1 LDPWRFDETKK
12 RKICDDLSVSLT
24 GPRYKW
30 RMDSVALSLND
41 LPECAIL
48 AAHHGR
54 ILATNDGAR
63 ERFGDQAAIG
73 SFAPWYDARHGWS
86 VQERADGTWLGLFRP
101 DADET
106 ARAKTMLFAT
116 LSHEIRTPLNGILGM
131 AGLLGMSELTHAQ
144 RSWLEAVTDSGQ
156 HLLGLLNDIL
166 DYAKLESGKIDL
178 ETLVFNPAKTV
189 QSVAEL
195 CSPRAHEKGLEIAV
209 VIGTNVPREV
219 SGDDGRLR
227 QIILNLVSNAVKFT
241 MEGGVLIRLEA
252 PVSGRLLISV
262 EDTGIGIPQDKIAA
276 VFEEFQ
282 QADSSHTRRFG
293 GTGLGLAIVKK
304 LANAMG
310 GTIKLGPR
318 IGGGSVFSA
327 DIAFETISHAAK
339 DEQRLAGRT
348 VAIASPS
355 AFLAHAVGL
364 ALEVEGALVKHVT
377 TPKAAKG
384 ACVILLDH
392 EMSENGGTAW
402 IKTGVPLVALIP
414 QEKRDLIETYRADG
428 AAGYLIKPLR
438 QESLIERVALAAGE
452 TVDARPV
459 AANDE
464 RANAVPKTF
473 GLRILLAEDNPVNA
487 LLAKSILVRN
497 GCHVDAVGNGA
508 EAVAALEAA
517 PYDLVLMDVHM
528 PVLDGFDATRA
539 IRLKGGRIA
548 ATPIIALTAAAME
561 EDRRACKAAGM
572 NDFITKPLDPDMLS
586 SVLERWTKDQSQA
599 TFAA

>member
-1 LDPWRFDETKK
+1 ME
-12 RKICDDLSVSLT
+12 KILF
-24 GPRYKW
+24 
-30 RMDSVALSLND
+30 SLND
-41 LPECAIL
+41 LPECAVL
-48 AAHHGR
+48 AARNGR
-54 ILATNDGAR
+54 ILAFNDGAKD
-63 ERFGDQAAIG
+63 RFGDLVQEAA
-73 SFAPWYDARHGWS
+73 FAPWFDARHGWS
-86 VQERADGTWLGLFRP
+86 VQERADGTQLGLFRP

-106 ARAKTMLFAT
+106 ARAKTMLFANM
-116 LSHEIRTPLNGILGM
+116 SHEIRTPLNGILGM
-131 AGLLGMSELTHAQ
+131 AGLLGMSELTQAQ

-178 ETLVFNPAKTV
+178 ETIVFNPAKTV

-195 CSPRAHEKGLEIAV
+195 CSPRAHEKGLEIAL
-209 VIGTNVPREV
+209 VIAPNVPLEV
-219 SGDDGRLR
+219 AGDDGRLR
-227 QIILNLVSNAVKFT
+227 QIILNLASNAVKFT
-241 MEGGVLIRLEA
+241 EKGGIMVRVEA
-252 PVSGRLLISV
+252 PVAGRLVIAV
-262 EDTGIGIPQDKIAA
+262 EDTGIGIPEDKAKA

-282 QADSSHTRRFG
+282 QADSSHTRVYG

-304 LANAMG
+304 LAKAMG
-310 GTIKLGPR
+310 GSINLR
-318 IGGGSVFSA
+318 AREGGGSVFYA
-327 DIAFETISHAAK
+327 NIPFETVTAAPTHV
-339 DEQRLAGRT
+339 QRLTGRT
-348 VAIASPS
+348 VAIATPS
-355 AFLAHAVGL
+355 DFLAQAVAI
-364 ALEVEGALVKHVT
+364 ALESEGAIVKHAKS
-377 TPKAAKG
+377 PKAAKG
-384 ACVILLDH
+384 ACAILLDH
-392 EMSENGGTAW
+392 EMSDDGGAAW

-464 RANAVPKTF
+464 RANAAPKIL

-487 LLAKSILVRN
+487 LLAKSLLKRN

-508 EAVAALEAA
+508 EAIAALETA

-528 PVLDGFDATRA
+528 PVMGGFDATRA
-539 IRLKGGRIA
+539 IRAKGGRMA
-548 ATPIIALTAAAME
+548 ATPIVALTAAAME

-572 NDFITKPLDPDMLS
+572 DDFITKPLDPDMLS
-586 SVLERWTKDQSQA
+586 SVLERWTKDQRQA

>member
-1 LDPWRFDETKK
+1 MDIVRF
-12 RKICDDLSVSLT
+12 
-24 GPRYKW
+24 
-30 RMDSVALSLND
+30 SLND
-41 LPECAIL
+41 LPESAVI
-48 AAHHGR
+48 AARNGR
-54 ILATNDGAR
+54 ILGANDGAKD
-63 ERFGDQAAIG
+63 RFGDLAKEGA
-73 SFAPWYDARHGWS
+73 FAPWFDARHGWS
-86 VQERADGTWLGLFRP
+86 LQERADGTWLGLFRP

-131 AGLLGMSELTHAQ
+131 AGLIGMSELTHAQ

-156 HLLGLLNDIL
+156 HLLSLLNDIL

-189 QSVAEL
+189 QAVAEL
-195 CSPRAHEKGLEIAV
+195 CSPRAHEKGLEIAL
-209 VIGTNVPREV
+209 VIAPDVPLEV
-219 SGDDGRLR
+219 AGDDGRLR

-241 MEGGVLIRLEA
+241 ETGGILLRLDA
-252 PVSGRLLISV
+252 PKPGHLVICV
-262 EDTGIGIPQDKIAA
+262 EDTGIGIPDDKADA

-304 LANAMG
+304 LAYAMG
-310 GTIKLGPR
+310 GSINLR
-318 IGGGSVFSA
+318 ARDGGGSVFFA
-327 DIAFETISHAAK
+327 DIPFETVTQARHDGK
-339 DEQRLAGRT
+339 RLSGQI
-348 VAIASPS
+348 VAVASPS
-355 AFLAHAVGL
+355 NFLAHAVSI
-364 ALEVEGALVKHVT
+364 ALEAEGAVVKHVA

-384 ACVILLDH
+384 ASAILLDH

-402 IKTGVPLVALIP
+402 IKTGVPVVALIP

-438 QESLIERVALAAGE
+438 QESLVERVALAAGE
-452 TVDARPV
+452 TIDARPV

-464 RANAVPKTF
+464 RADAVPKTL

-487 LLAKSILVRN
+487 LLAKSLLKRN
-497 GCHVDAVGNGA
+497 GCHVDAVGNGV
-508 EAVAALEAA
+508 EAIIALEAA

-528 PVLDGFDATRA
+528 PVMGGFEATRA
-539 IRLKGGRIA
+539 IRLKGGRMA
-548 ATPIIALTAAAME
+548 ATPIVALTAAAME

-572 NDFITKPLDPDMLS
+572 DDFITKPLDPDMLS
-586 SVLERWTKDQSQA
+586 SVLERWTKDQRQA

>member
-1 LDPWRFDETKK
+1 MD
-12 RKICDDLSVSLT
+12 IVSFN
-24 GPRYKW
+24 
-30 RMDSVALSLND
+30 LND
-41 LPECAIL
+41 LPECAVL
-48 AAHHGR
+48 AARNGR
-54 ILATNDGAR
+54 IIAANDGAKD
-63 ERFGDQAAIG
+63 RFGDLANEGA
-73 SFAPWYDARHGWS
+73 FAPWFDARHGWS

-131 AGLLGMSELTHAQ
+131 AGLIGMSELTHAQ

-156 HLLGLLNDIL
+156 HLLSLLNDIL
-166 DYAKLESGKIDL
+166 DYAKLESGKIEL

-189 QSVAEL
+189 QAVAEL
-195 CSPRAHEKGLEIAV
+195 CSPRAHEKGLEIAL
-209 VIGTNVPREV
+209 VIAPDVPLEV
-219 SGDDGRLR
+219 AGDDGRLR

-241 MEGGVLIRLEA
+241 ENGGILLRLDA
-252 PVSGRLLISV
+252 PKPGHLVICV
-262 EDTGIGIPQDKIAA
+262 EDTGIGIPDDKADA

-304 LANAMG
+304 LAHAMG
-310 GTIKLGPR
+310 GSINLR
-318 IGGGSVFSA
+318 ARNGGGSVFFA
-327 DIAFETISHAAK
+327 DIPFQTVTQARSDGK
-339 DEQRLAGRT
+339 RLSGQI

-355 AFLAHAVGL
+355 NFLAHAVSI
-364 ALEVEGALVKHVT
+364 ALEAEGAEVKHVA

-384 ACVILLDH
+384 ASAILLDH
-392 EMSENGGTAW
+392 EMSGDGGTAW
-402 IKTGVPLVALIP
+402 IKTGVPVVALIP

-438 QESLIERVALAAGE
+438 QESLVERVALAAGE
-452 TVDARPV
+452 SVDTRPV

-464 RANAVPKTF
+464 RADAVPKTL

-487 LLAKSILVRN
+487 LLAKSLLKRN
-497 GCHVDAVGNGA
+497 GCHVDAVGNGV
-508 EAVAALEAA
+508 EAIIALEAA

-528 PVLDGFDATRA
+528 PVMGGFEATLA
-539 IRLKGGRIA
+539 IRAKGGRMG
-548 ATPIIALTAAAME
+548 ATPIVALTAAAME

-572 NDFITKPLDPDMLS
+572 DDFITKPLDPDMLS
-586 SVLERWTKDQSQA
+586 SVLERWTKDQRQA

>member
-1 LDPWRFDETKK
+1 MND
-12 RKICDDLSVSLT
+12 I
-24 GPRYKW
+24 
-30 RMDSVALSLND
+30 ALSLND

-48 AAHHGR
+48 AARNGR
-54 ILATNDGAR
+54 IIASNDGAKD
-63 ERFGDQAAIG
+63 RFGDLATEHA
-73 SFAPWYDARHGWS
+73 FAPWFDARHGWS
-86 VQERADGTWLGLFRP
+86 VQERADGTQLGLFRP

-106 ARAKTMLFAT
+106 ARAKTMLFAN

-131 AGLLGMSELTHAQ
+131 AGLLGMSELSQAQ

-178 ETLVFNPAKTV
+178 ESLVFNPAKTV

-195 CSPRAHEKGLEIAV
+195 CSPRAHEKGLEIAL
-209 VIGTNVPREV
+209 VIAPNVPLEV
-219 SGDDGRLR
+219 AGDDGRLR
-227 QIILNLVSNAVKFT
+227 QIILNLASNAVKFT
-241 MEGGVLIRLEA
+241 ETGGILVRLEA
-252 PVSGRLLISV
+252 PKEGRLVISV
-262 EDTGIGIPQDKIAA
+262 EDTGIGIPDDKANA

-304 LANAMG
+304 LAIAMG
-310 GTIKLGPR
+310 GSINLRPR
-318 IGGGSVFSA
+318 TGGGSVFFA
-327 DIAFETISHAAK
+327 NIPFETITAAAAHN
-339 DEQRLAGRT
+339 QRLIGRT

-355 AFLAHAVGL
+355 SFLAQAVAI
-364 ALEVEGALVKHVT
+364 ALENEGAKVKHAK

-384 ACVILLDH
+384 ACAILLDH
-392 EMSENGGTAW
+392 EMSDDGGAEW

-452 TVDARPV
+452 TVDTRPV

-464 RANAVPKTF
+464 RANAAPKIL

-487 LLAKSILVRN
+487 LLAKSLLKRN

-508 EAVAALEAA
+508 EAIASLCAA

-528 PVLDGFDATRA
+528 PVMGGFEATRA
-539 IRLKGGRIA
+539 IRAKGGRIG
-548 ATPIIALTAAAME
+548 ATPIVALTAAAME

-572 NDFITKPLDPDMLS
+572 DDFITKPLDPDMLS
-586 SVLERWTKDQSQA
+586 SVLERWTKDQRQA

>member
-1 LDPWRFDETKK
+1 MDNMT
-12 RKICDDLSVSLT
+12 LT
-24 GPRYKW
+24 
-30 RMDSVALSLND
+30 LND
-41 LPECAIL
+41 LPECAVL
-48 AAHHGR
+48 AARNGR
-54 ILATNDGAR
+54 ILASNDEAK
-63 ERFGDQAAIG
+63 ERFGNLVTEQD
-73 SFAPWYDARHGWS
+73 FAPWFDARHGWS
-86 VQERADGTWLGLFRP
+86 VQARADGTQLGLFRP

-156 HLLGLLNDIL
+156 HLLSLLNDIL

-195 CSPRAHEKGLEIAV
+195 CSPRAHEKGLEIAL
-209 VIGTNVPREV
+209 VIAPDVPLEV
-219 SGDDGRLR
+219 AGDDGRLR
-227 QIILNLVSNAVKFT
+227 QIILNLASNAVKFT
-241 MEGGVLIRLEA
+241 VTGGILVRLEA
-252 PVSGRLLISV
+252 PQPGRLVICV
-262 EDTGIGIPQDKIAA
+262 EDTGIGIPDDKANA

-293 GTGLGLAIVKK
+293 GTGLGLAIVNK
-304 LANAMG
+304 LAIAMG
-310 GTIKLGPR
+310 GSVNLRPR
-318 IGGGSVFSA
+318 DGGGSVFFA
-327 DIAFETISHAAK
+327 DIPFETITKAPPHV
-339 DEQRLAGRT
+339 QRLIGRKI
-348 VAIASPS
+348 AIATPS
-355 AFLAHAVGL
+355 AFLAQAVTI
-364 ALEVEGALVKHVT
+364 ALQSEGALVKHAK
-377 TPKAAKG
+377 TPKSAKG
-384 ACVILLDH
+384 ACAVLLDH
-392 EMSENGGTAW
+392 EMSDDGGAAW

-414 QEKRDLIETYRADG
+414 QEQRDLIETYRADG
-428 AAGYLIKPLR
+428 AVGYLIKPLR
-438 QESLIERVALAAGE
+438 QESLIERVAIAAGE

-464 RANAVPKTF
+464 RANAAPKIL

-487 LLAKSILVRN
+487 LLAKSLLKRN

-508 EAVAALEAA
+508 EAIAALETA

-528 PVLDGFDATRA
+528 PVMGGFEATRI
-539 IRLKGGRIA
+539 IRARGGRMG
-548 ATPIIALTAAAME
+548 ATPIVALTAAAME

-572 NDFITKPLDPDMLS
+572 DDFITKPLDPDLLS
-586 SVLERWTKDQSQA
+586 SVLERWTKDQRQA

>member
-1 LDPWRFDETKK
+1 
-12 RKICDDLSVSLT
+12 
-24 GPRYKW
+24 
-30 RMDSVALSLND
+30 MDKPHFSLND
-41 LPECAIL
+41 IPDCAIL
-48 AAHHGR
+48 AARNGR
-54 ILATNDGAR
+54 IIACNDVATS
-63 ERFGDQAAIG
+63 RFGAAATQNA
-73 SFAPWYDARHGWS
+73 FAPWFDARHGWS
-86 VQERADGTWLGLFRP
+86 VQERADGTQLGLFRP

-166 DYAKLESGKIDL
+166 DYAKLESGKIEL

-195 CSPRAHEKGLEIAV
+195 CSPRAHEKGLEIAL
-209 VIGTNVPREV
+209 VIAPNVPLEV
-219 SGDDGRLR
+219 AGDDGRLR
-227 QIILNLVSNAVKFT
+227 QIILNLASNAVKFT
-241 MEGGVLIRLEA
+241 ETGGILVRVDVPSAGHLRFC
-252 PVSGRLLISV
+252 V
-262 EDTGIGIPQDKIAA
+262 EDTGIGIPEDKAAA

-304 LANAMG
+304 LAKAMG
-310 GTIKLGPR
+310 GSIGLR
-318 IGGGSVFSA
+318 ARDGGGSVFFA
-327 DIAFETISHAAK
+327 DIPFETVTEAPIHVK
-339 DEQRLAGRT
+339 RLTGRT

-355 AFLAHAVGL
+355 PFLAQAVTF
-364 ALEVEGALVKHVT
+364 ALENEGASVKHVS

-384 ACVILLDH
+384 A
-392 EMSENGGTAW
+392 AW

-452 TVDARPV
+452 TVDERPV

-464 RANAVPKTF
+464 RADAAPKVL

-487 LLAKSILVRN
+487 LLAKSLLKRN
-497 GCHVDAVGNGA
+497 GCHVDTVGNGA
-508 EAVAALEAA
+508 EAIAALEAA
-517 PYDLVLMDVHM
+517 PYDLILMDVHM
-528 PVLDGFDATRA
+528 PVMGGFDATRA
-539 IRLKGGRIA
+539 IRAKGGRA
-548 ATPIIALTAAAME
+548 GTTPIVALTAAAME

-572 NDFITKPLDPDMLS
+572 DDFITKPLDPDMLS
-586 SVLERWTKDQSQA
+586 SVLERWTKDQRQA

>member
-1 LDPWRFDETKK
+1 M
-12 RKICDDLSVSLT
+12 IA
-24 GPRYKW
+24 
-30 RMDSVALSLND
+30 MDSVTLTLND
-41 LPECAIL
+41 LPECAII
-48 AAHHGR
+48 AARGGR
-54 ILATNDGAR
+54 ILQANEGAND
-63 ERFGDQAAIG
+63 RFGDKASVGA
-73 SFAPWYDARHGWS
+73 FAPWYDARHGWS

-178 ETLVFNPAKTV
+178 ETLVFNPAKTM

-209 VIGTNVPREV
+209 VVAPNIPQQVA
-219 SGDDGRLR
+219 GDDGRLR
-227 QIILNLVSNAVKFT
+227 QILLNLVSNAVKFT
-241 MEGGVLIRLEA
+241 SKGGVLIRLEA
-252 PVSGRLLISV
+252 PNDGHLCMSV
-262 EDTGIGIPQDKIAA
+262 EDTGIGIPDDKANA
-276 VFEEFQ
+276 VFEEFK

-304 LANAMG
+304 LAAAMG
-310 GTIKLGPR
+310 GTISLR
-318 IGGGSVFSA
+318 SRVGGGSVFSA
-327 DIAFETISHAAK
+327 NIPFATITPAAT
-339 DEQRLAGRT
+339 DTMRLAGRT
-348 VAIASPS
+348 VAIALPS
-355 AFLAHAVGL
+355 EFLADAVTL
-364 ALEVEGALVKHVT
+364 ALESEGALVKHVT
-377 TPKAAKG
+377 SPKGAKG
-384 ACVILLDH
+384 ACAILLDH
-392 EMSENGGTAW
+392 EMSENGGAAW

-428 AAGYLIKPLR
+428 AVGYLIKPLR

-452 TVDARPV
+452 TVDTRPV

-464 RANAVPKTF
+464 RANAVPKSL
-473 GLRILLAEDNPVNA
+473 GIRVLLAEDNPVNA
-487 LLAKSILVRN
+487 LLARSLLARN
-497 GCHVDAVGNGA
+497 GCHVDSVGNGQ
-508 EAVAALEAA
+508 EAVAALDAA
-517 PYDLVLMDVHM
+517 PYDIVLMDMHM
-528 PVLDGFDATRA
+528 PVMDGFDATRA
-539 IRLKGGRIA
+539 IRAKFGRVA
-548 ATPIIALTAAAME
+548 QTPIIALTAAAME

-586 SVLERWTKDQSQA
+586 SVLERWTKHQSQA

>member
-1 LDPWRFDETKK
+1 MET
-12 RKICDDLSVSLT
+12 VT
-24 GPRYKW
+24 FT
-30 RMDSVALSLND
+30 LND
-41 LPECAIL
+41 LPECAVL
-48 AAHHGR
+48 AQRNGR
-54 ILATNDGAR
+54 IIASNDGAKD
-63 ERFGDQAAIG
+63 RFGDLAQVDA
-73 SFAPWYDARHGWS
+73 FAPWFEARHGWS

-156 HLLGLLNDIL
+156 HLLSLLNDIL

-195 CSPRAHEKGLEIAV
+195 CSPRAHEKGLEIAL
-209 VIGTNVPREV
+209 VIAPNVPSEV
-219 SGDDGRLR
+219 AGDDGRLR
-227 QIILNLVSNAVKFT
+227 QIILNLTSNAVKFT
-241 MEGGVLIRLEA
+241 ETGGILVRVEA
-252 PVSGRLLISV
+252 PVPGRLIIAV
-262 EDTGIGIPQDKIAA
+262 EDTGIGIPDDKANA

-304 LANAMG
+304 LAIAMG
-310 GTIKLGPR
+310 GTINLR
-318 IGGGSVFSA
+318 AREGGGSVFFA
-327 DIAFETISHAAK
+327 DIPLETITPAPAHSR
-339 DEQRLAGRT
+339 RLTGTT
-348 VAIASPS
+348 VAIATPS
-355 AFLAHAVGL
+355 GFLAQAVTI
-364 ALEVEGALVKHVT
+364 ALQSEGAIVKHAM
-377 TPKAAKG
+377 TPKGAKG
-384 ACVILLDH
+384 ACAILLDH
-392 EMSENGGTAW
+392 EMSDDGGAAW
-402 IKTGVPLVALIP
+402 IQTGVPLVALIP

-428 AAGYLIKPLR
+428 AVGYLIKPLR

-452 TVDARPV
+452 TIDARPV

-464 RANAVPKTF
+464 RANAAPKVL

-487 LLAKSILVRN
+487 LLAKSLLKRN

-508 EAVAALEAA
+508 EAIAALETA

-528 PVLDGFDATRA
+528 PVMGGFEATRA
-539 IRLKGGRIA
+539 IRAKGGRMG
-548 ATPIIALTAAAME
+548 ATPIVALTAAAME

-572 NDFITKPLDPDMLS
+572 DDFITKPLDPDMLS
-586 SVLERWTKDQSQA
+586 SVLERWTKDQRQA

>member
-1 LDPWRFDETKK
+1 ME
-12 RKICDDLSVSLT
+12 KIE
-24 GPRYKW
+24 
-30 RMDSVALSLND
+30 LSLND
-41 LPECAIL
+41 LPECAVL
-48 AAHHGR
+48 AARNGR
-54 ILATNDGAR
+54 IIAFNEGAKD
-63 ERFGDQAAIG
+63 RFGDLVQETA
-73 SFAPWYDARHGWS
+73 FAPWFDARHGWS
-86 VQERADGTWLGLFRP
+86 VQERPDGTQLGLFRP

-106 ARAKTMLFAT
+106 ARAKTMLFANM
-116 LSHEIRTPLNGILGM
+116 SHEIRTPLNGILGM
-131 AGLLGMSELTHAQ
+131 AGLLGMSELSQAQ

-195 CSPRAHEKGLEIAV
+195 CSPRAHEKGLEIAL
-209 VIGTNVPREV
+209 VISPDVPLEV
-219 SGDDGRLR
+219 AGDDGRLR
-227 QIILNLVSNAVKFT
+227 QIILNLASNAVKFT
-241 MEGGVLIRLEA
+241 QTGGIMVRVEA
-252 PVSGRLLISV
+252 PLVGRLVISV
-262 EDTGIGIPQDKIAA
+262 EDTGIGIPEDKSKA

-282 QADSSHTRRFG
+282 QADSSHTRVYG

-304 LANAMG
+304 LAKAMG
-310 GTIKLGPR
+310 GSINLRART
-318 IGGGSVFSA
+318 GGGSVFYA
-327 DIAFETISHAAK
+327 DIPFETVTPAPSHVK
-339 DEQRLAGRT
+339 RLTGRT
-348 VAIASPS
+348 VAIATPS
-355 AFLAHAVGL
+355 DFLAEAVAI
-364 ALEVEGALVKHVT
+364 ALQSEGAIVKHVKS
-377 TPKAAKG
+377 PKGTNG
-384 ACVILLDH
+384 ACAILLDH
-392 EMSENGGTAW
+392 EMSDDGGAAW

-438 QESLIERVALAAGE
+438 QESLIERVAIAAGE

-464 RANAVPKTF
+464 RANAAPKVL

-487 LLAKSILVRN
+487 LLAKSLLKRN

-508 EAVAALEAA
+508 EAIAALETA

-528 PVLDGFDATRA
+528 PVMGGFEATRA
-539 IRLKGGRIA
+539 IRAKGGRMG
-548 ATPIIALTAAAME
+548 ATPIVALTAAAME

-572 NDFITKPLDPDMLS
+572 DDFITKPLDPDMLS
-586 SVLERWTKDQSQA
+586 SVLERWTKDQRQA

>member
-1 LDPWRFDETKK
+1 
-12 RKICDDLSVSLT
+12 
-24 GPRYKW
+24 
-30 RMDSVALSLND
+30 MDSASLSLND

-178 ETLVFNPAKTV
+178 ESIVFNPAKTV

-209 VIGTNVPREV
+209 VIGTHVPREV
-219 SGDDGRLR
+219 KGDDGRLR
-227 QIILNLVSNAVKFT
+227 QIVLNLVSNAVKFT
-241 MEGGVLIRLEA
+241 LEGGVLIRLEA
-252 PVSGRLLISV
+252 PQGGRLLISV
-262 EDTGIGIPQDKIAA
+262 EDTGIGIPQDKATA

-304 LANAMG
+304 LATAMG

-318 IGGGSVFSA
+318 AGGGSVFSA
-327 DIAFETISHAAK
+327 DIAFATVTHACV
-339 DEQRLAGRT
+339 DEKRLAGRT

-355 AFLAHAVGL
+355 AFLAQAVGL

-392 EMSENGGTAW
+392 EMSENGGAAW

-452 TVDARPV
+452 TIDARPV

-464 RANAVPKTF
+464 RANATPKKL
-473 GLRILLAEDNPVNA
+473 GLRVLLAEDNPVNA

-539 IRLKGGRIA
+539 IRLKGGRIG

-572 NDFITKPLDPDMLS
+572 DDFITKPLDPDMLS
-586 SVLERWTKDQSQA
+586 SVLERWTKHQSQA

>member
-1 LDPWRFDETKK
+1 MENF
-12 RKICDDLSVSLT
+12 S
-24 GPRYKW
+24 
-30 RMDSVALSLND
+30 LSLND
-41 LPECAIL
+41 LPECAVL
-48 AAHHGR
+48 AAKNGR
-54 ILATNDGAR
+54 VLAANDGAMS
-63 ERFGDQAAIG
+63 RFGKLVEVTT
-73 SFAPWYDARHGWS
+73 FAPWFDARHGWS
-86 VQERADGTWLGLFRP
+86 VQERADGTQLGLFRP

-156 HLLGLLNDIL
+156 HLLSLLNDIL

-195 CSPRAHEKGLEIAV
+195 CSPRAHEKSLEIAL
-209 VIGTNVPREV
+209 VIAPDVPHQV
-219 SGDDGRLR
+219 AGDDGRLR
-227 QIILNLVSNAVKFT
+227 QIILNLASNAVKFT
-241 MEGGVLIRLEA
+241 QTGGI
-252 PVSGRLLISV
+252 LLRVEVPQAGYLRFCV
-262 EDTGIGIPQDKIAA
+262 EDTGIGIPEDKKQA

-282 QADSSHTRRFG
+282 QADSSHTRVFG

-304 LANAMG
+304 LAVAMG
-310 GTIKLGPR
+310 GSINLRPR
-318 IGGGSVFSA
+318 KGGGSTFFA
-327 DIAFETISHAAK
+327 DIPFEIISDAPSHSL
-339 DEQRLAGRT
+339 RLAGRT

-355 AFLAHAVGL
+355 PFLAEAVTI
-364 ALEVEGALVKHVT
+364 ALEAQGAHVVHT
-377 TPKAAKG
+377 TSPQGAAG
-384 ACVILLDH
+384 ACAILLDH
-392 EMSENGGTAW
+392 AMSEDGGAEW

-428 AAGYLIKPLR
+428 AVGYLIKPLR

-464 RANAVPKTF
+464 RADASPKSL

-487 LLAKSILVRN
+487 LLAKSLLKRS
-497 GCHVDAVGNGA
+497 GCHVDAVGNGV
-508 EAVAALEAA
+508 EVIAALSAA

-528 PVLDGFDATRA
+528 PVMGGFEATRL
-539 IRLKGGRIA
+539 IRAKGGRMA
-548 ATPIIALTAAAME
+548 ATPIVALTAAAME

-572 NDFITKPLDPDMLS
+572 DDFITKPLEPDMLS
-586 SVLERWTKDQSQA
+586 SVLERWTKDQRQA

>member
-1 LDPWRFDETKK
+1 MEN
-12 RKICDDLSVSLT
+12 LT
-24 GPRYKW
+24 F
-30 RMDSVALSLND
+30 SLND
-41 LPECAIL
+41 LPECAVL
-48 AAHHGR
+48 AARNGR
-54 ILATNDGAR
+54 IIACNDGAKD
-63 ERFGDQAAIG
+63 RFGDQAKTDG
-73 SFAPWYDARHGWS
+73 FAPWYEARHGWS

-156 HLLGLLNDIL
+156 HLLSLLNDIL

-195 CSPRAHEKGLEIAV
+195 CSPRAHEKGLEIAL
-209 VIGTNVPREV
+209 VIAPNVPLQV
-219 SGDDGRLR
+219 AGDDGRLR
-227 QIILNLVSNAVKFT
+227 QIILNLASNAVKFT
-241 MEGGVLIRLEA
+241 QTGGILVRLEA
-252 PVSGRLLISV
+252 PVAGRLIISV
-262 EDTGIGIPQDKIAA
+262 EDTGIGIPQDKAAA

-282 QADSSHTRRFG
+282 QADSSHTRVYG

-304 LANAMG
+304 LAVAMG
-310 GTIKLGPR
+310 GTINLR
-318 IGGGSVFSA
+318 ARQGGGSVFFA
-327 DIAFETISHAAK
+327 DIPFETITPAPAHAK
-339 DEQRLAGRT
+339 RLTGRT
-348 VAIASPS
+348 VAIATPS
-355 AFLAHAVGL
+355 AFLAEAVTI
-364 ALEVEGALVKHVT
+364 ALESEGATVKHAT
-377 TPKAAKG
+377 TPKSAKG
-384 ACVILLDH
+384 ACAILLDH
-392 EMSENGGTAW
+392 EMSDDGGAAW

-464 RANAVPKTF
+464 RADAAPKVL

-487 LLAKSILVRN
+487 LLAKSLLKRN

-508 EAVAALEAA
+508 EAIAALETA

-528 PVLDGFDATRA
+528 PVMGGFEATRA
-539 IRLKGGRIA
+539 IRAKGGRMA
-548 ATPIIALTAAAME
+548 ATPIVALTAAAME

-572 NDFITKPLDPDMLS
+572 DDFITKPLDPDMLS
-586 SVLERWTKDQSQA
+586 SVLERWTKDQRQA

>member
-1 LDPWRFDETKK
+1 MT
-12 RKICDDLSVSLT
+12 SVS
-24 GPRYKW
+24 
-30 RMDSVALSLND
+30 LSLND

-48 AAHHGR
+48 AARNGR
-54 ILATNDGAR
+54 VLGANDGAQA
-63 ERFGDQAAIG
+63 RFGKDAEVGA
-73 SFAPWYDARHGWS
+73 FAPWYDARHGWS

-166 DYAKLESGKIDL
+166 DYAKLESGKIEL
-178 ETLVFNPAKTV
+178 ETLVFNPAKTM

-209 VIGTNVPREV
+209 VIGADVPQEV

-241 MEGGVLIRLEA
+241 LEGGVLIRLEA
-252 PVSGRLLISV
+252 PVAGRLRISV
-262 EDTGIGIPQDKIAA
+262 EDTGIGIPADKAAA

-310 GTIKLGPR
+310 GTIQLGPR
-318 IGGGSVFSA
+318 PGGGSIFSA
-327 DIAFETISHAAK
+327 DMAFETVTPAAK
-339 DEQRLAGRT
+339 SERRLAGRT

-355 AFLAHAVGL
+355 AFLAQAVGL
-364 ALEVEGALVKHVT
+364 ALEVEGALVKHVNS
-377 TPKAAKG
+377 PKAAKG
-384 ACVILLDH
+384 ACAILLDH
-392 EMSENGGTAW
+392 EMSANGGAAW

-428 AAGYLIKPLR
+428 AAGYLVKPLR
-438 QESLIERVALAAGE
+438 QESLIERVAIAAGE
-452 TVDARPV
+452 AVDERPV

-464 RANAVPKTF
+464 RANAAPKKL
-473 GLRILLAEDNPVNA
+473 GLRVLLAEDNPVNA
-487 LLAKSILVRN
+487 LLAKSILARN

-539 IRLKGGRIA
+539 IRLKGGRVA

>member
-1 LDPWRFDETKK
+1 
-12 RKICDDLSVSLT
+12 
-24 GPRYKW
+24 
-30 RMDSVALSLND
+30 MDSVTLSLND
-41 LPECAIL
+41 LPECAII

-63 ERFGDQAAIG
+63 DRFGPQAAIG
-73 SFAPWYDARHGWS
+73 AFAPWYEARHGWS
-86 VQERADGTWLGLFRP
+86 VQERGDGTWLGLFRP

-166 DYAKLESGKIDL
+166 DYAKLESGKIEL
-178 ETLVFNPAKTV
+178 ETLVFNPAKTL

-209 VIGTNVPREV
+209 VIGAGVPTQV

-241 MEGGVLIRLEA
+241 LKGGILIRLDA
-252 PVSGRLLISV
+252 PVAGRLVISV
-262 EDTGIGIPQDKIAA
+262 EDSGIGIPDDKVAA

-282 QADSSHTRRFG
+282 QADSSHTRKFG

-304 LANAMG
+304 LTTAMG
-310 GTIKLGPR
+310 GTISLGQR
-318 IGGGSVFSA
+318 VGGGSIFRV
-327 DIAFETISHAAK
+327 DIGFDIVTAAPDDDK
-339 DEQRLAGRT
+339 RLVGRI

-364 ALEVEGALVKHVT
+364 ALETHGAVVRHVT
-377 TPKAAKG
+377 SPKAAKG
-384 ACVILLDH
+384 ACAILLDH
-392 EMSENGGTAW
+392 EMSANGGAAW

-438 QESLIERVALAAGE
+438 QESLVERVAIAAGE
-452 TVDARPV
+452 TVDTRPI

-464 RANAVPKTF
+464 RANVEPVSM
-473 GLRILLAEDNPVNA
+473 GLRVLLAEDNPVNA
-487 LLAKSILVRN
+487 LLAKSLLKRN
-497 GCHVDAVGNGA
+497 GCHVDAVANGA

-528 PVLDGFDATRA
+528 PVMDGFEATRA
-539 IRLKGGRIA
+539 IRLKTGRVGQ
-548 ATPIIALTAAAME
+548 TPIIALTAAAME

-572 NDFITKPLDPDMLS
+572 TDFITKPLDPDMLS
-586 SVLERWTKDQSQA
+586 SVLKRWTKPQSQA

>member
-1 LDPWRFDETKK
+1 MTSLSLSL
-12 RKICDDLSVSLT
+12 DDL
-24 GPRYKW
+24 P
-30 RMDSVALSLND
+30 D
-41 LPECAIL
+41 CAVL
-48 AAHHGR
+48 AARNGR
-54 ILATNDGAR
+54 ILLSNDAAR
-63 ERFGDQAAIG
+63 DRFGDLAHERA
-73 SFAPWYDARHGWS
+73 FAPWFEARHGWRI
-86 VQERADGTWLGLFRP
+86 QERADGTQLGLFRP

-144 RSWLEAVTDSGQ
+144 RSWLEAVTESGQ
-156 HLLGLLNDIL
+156 HLLALLNDIL

-178 ETLVFNPAKTV
+178 ETLVFNPARTV

-195 CSPRAHEKGLEIAV
+195 CSPRAHEKGLEIAL
-209 VIGTNVPREV
+209 VIDAGVPSQV
-219 SGDDGRLR
+219 AGDDGRLR

-241 MEGGVLIRLEA
+241 GQGGVLLRLSA
-252 PVSGRLLISV
+252 PIADRLRISV
-262 EDTGIGIPQDKIAA
+262 SDTGIGIPDDKAKA

-304 LANAMG
+304 LALAMG
-310 GTIKLGPR
+310 GDVALRAR
-318 IGGGSVFSA
+318 IGGGSVFEV
-327 DIAFETISHAAK
+327 DIPFATITPATG
-339 DEQRLAGRT
+339 DGQRLLGRT

-355 AFLAHAVGL
+355 RFLVEGVGA
-364 ALEVEGALVKHVT
+364 ALEVEGARVIYAQAPADAGT
-377 TPKAAKG
+377 
-384 ACVILLDH
+384 ACAILLDH
-392 EMSENGGTAW
+392 EMSLDGGAAW
-402 IKTGVPLVALIP
+402 IETGVPVVALIP

-438 QESLIERVALAAGE
+438 QESLIERVALAAGD
-452 TVDARPV
+452 TPDTRPV
-459 AANDE
+459 VANDE
-464 RANAVPKTF
+464 RANAAPKIL

-487 LLAKSILVRN
+487 LLAKSLLARN

-508 EAVAALEAA
+508 EAVTAIEAA
-517 PYDLVLMDVHM
+517 PYDLVLMDMHM
-528 PVLDGFDATRA
+528 PVMDGFEATRA
-539 IRLKGGRIA
+539 IRALQGRA
-548 ATPIIALTAAAME
+548 AMTPIIALTAAAME

-586 SVLERWTKDQSQA
+586 SVLERWTKPQSQA

>member
-1 LDPWRFDETKK
+1 MDTVAFTLD
-12 RKICDDLSVSLT
+12 
-24 GPRYKW
+24 
-30 RMDSVALSLND
+30 D

-54 ILATNDGAR
+54 ILGVNDGAKQ
-63 ERFGDQAAIG
+63 RFGDQAAIG
-73 SFAPWYDARHGWS
+73 AFAPWYEARHGWS

-131 AGLLGMSELTHAQ
+131 AGLLGMSDLTHAQ

-209 VIGTNVPREV
+209 VIGANVPQTVE
-219 SGDDGRLR
+219 GDDGRLR

-241 MEGGVLIRLEA
+241 LEGGVLIRLEA
-252 PVSGRLLISV
+252 PQSGRLMISV
-262 EDTGIGIPQDKIAA
+262 EDTGIGIPEDKAAA
-276 VFEEFQ
+276 VFDEFQ

-304 LANAMG
+304 LASAMG
-310 GTIKLGPR
+310 GVITLGPR
-318 IGGGSVFSA
+318 PGGGSVFGA
-327 DIAFETISHAAK
+327 DIAFRTITPPAT
-339 DEQRLAGRT
+339 DGQRLLGRT

-355 AFLAHAVGL
+355 TFLAQAVGL
-364 ALEVEGALVKHVT
+364 ALQGEGARVKHVT
-377 TPKAAKG
+377 SPKAAKG
-384 ACVILLDH
+384 ACAILLDH
-392 EMSENGGTAW
+392 EMSENGGAAW

-438 QESLIERVALAAGE
+438 QESLIERVALAAGDAI
-452 TVDARPV
+452 DARPV

-464 RANAVPKTF
+464 RANAAPKSL
-473 GLRILLAEDNPVNA
+473 GIRVLLAEDNPVNA
-487 LLAKSILVRN
+487 LLAKSLLARN
-497 GCHVDAVGNGA
+497 GCHVDTVGNGQ
-508 EAVAALEAA
+508 EAVAALDAA
-517 PYDLVLMDVHM
+517 PYDLVLMDMHM
-528 PVLDGFDATRA
+528 PVMDGFQATRA
-539 IRLKGGRIA
+539 IRAKFGRA
-548 ATPIIALTAAAME
+548 AQTPIIALTAAAME

-586 SVLERWTKDQSQA
+586 SVLERWTKHQSQA